1 MGSSAMGSSAM
12 DSDAD
17 GAALGRHHPLL
28 RGLREEGR
36 AVGKAFVQALA
47 NTSTQKTC
55 LLAVCPNSRAVTR
68 AALLAAREANAPL
81 LLTSTLSQVDRD
93 GGYTGWTHEGLVDFV
108 DREAERL
115 GVESPV
121 LACLDHGGPWQKDRH
136 LLEDWSFEDTMA
148 AVRRS
153 IASCIDAGYELL
165 HIDPTVDRRR
175 AGGEPAPIEWVVDR
189 TLDLIEHAEA
199 CRQRRGRPPIS
210 YEVGTE
216 EVHGGLAD
224 LDRFGRFLERLDAGL
239 EQRGLE
245 AAWPCFVVA
254 QVGTDVDTSHFDPE
268 TARALTERTTPYG
281 ARLKGHYTDH
291 VDNPEDYPLAGMGGA
306 NVAPEFTEAEYRALM
321 DLARLE
327 RKVGGDSGLREALH
341 EAVVGSGRW
350 RKWLRAEEEGR
361 DFEALDDERQKWLL
375 RTGSRYVWTDP
386 AVRSARRRLYRNVAP
401 YRDPEAYV
409 LWRVKQAVLKYYH
422 AFNLIDATPRLER
435 ALGLS
440 SGPTGPLGE
449 GEVETS

>member
-1 MGSSAMGSSAM
+1 M
-12 DSDAD
+12 DSDA
-17 GAALGRHHPLL
+17 AEAPVGRRHPLL
-28 RGLREEGR
+28 QALREEGR
-36 AVGKAFVQALA
+36 AVGKAFVRALA
-47 NTSTQKTC
+47 DATEQRTC

-93 GGYTGWTHEGLVDFV
+93 GGYTGWTHRDLIDFV
-108 DREAERL
+108 DREAERF
-115 GVESPV
+115 GVDAPV

-153 IASCIDAGYELL
+153 IASCIDAGYDLL

-175 AGGEPAPIEWVVDR
+175 PPGEPPPIDWIVDR
-189 TLDLIEHAEA
+189 TLGLIDHAEA
-199 CRQRRGRPPIS
+199 CRQRRGRPPVS

-224 LDRFGRFLERLDAGL
+224 LDRFDRFLERLDAGL
-239 EQRGLE
+239 ERRGLE
-245 AAWPCFVVA
+245 AARPCFVVG

-268 TARALTERTTPYG
+268 TARALAERAAPYG

-291 VDNPEDYPLAGMGGA
+291 VDNLEDYPLAGMGGA
-306 NVAPEFTEAEYRALM
+306 NVAPELTEAEYRALM
-321 DLARLE
+321 DLVGLE

-341 EAVVGSGRW
+341 EAVVDSGRW

-361 DFEALDDERQKWLL
+361 GFEALDDERQGWLL
-375 RTGSRYVWTDP
+375 RTGSRYVWADP
-386 AVRSARRRLYRNVAP
+386 GVRAARRRLYRNVAP

-409 LWRVKQAVLKYYH
+409 LWRVKQPILKYYH
-422 AFNLIDATPRLER
+422 AFNLVGATPRLEQ
-435 ALGLS
+435 ALA
-440 SGPTGPLGE
+440 PTAP
-449 GEVETS
+449 